1 MLRVSLVTPT
11 LNQGRFLRRTIE
23 SVLGQEGPFELDY
36 LVVDGSSTDGTL
48 TILEQY
54 QERLRYV
61 SESDA
66 GQVDAINKGLA
77 MSTGEIVGWLNSD
90 DVLLPGALERIVEA
104 FNRHPEAEWVHGR
117 CVIVNEADQEVRR
130 WISLYKHRLAR
141 RHTFDRLLVEN
152 YVSQPTVFWRREV
165 LEAVGYLDPA
175 IPYAFD
181 YDLWIRLARRGPPGY
196 LEQSLACFRWYETSL
211 SGRAFEMQLR
221 ENQAV
226 TVRYAGQRRSI
237 LWRKRLAI
245 ALTLSIYR
253 AMALARRGRRALDA
267 GAA

>member
-1 MLRVSLVTPT
+1 
-11 LNQGRFLRRTIE
+11 
-23 SVLGQEGPFELDY
+23 
-36 LVVDGSSTDGTL
+36 
-48 TILEQY
+48 
-54 QERLRYV
+54 
-61 SESDA
+61 
-66 GQVDAINKGLA
+66 
-77 MSTGEIVGWLNSD
+77 
-90 DVLLPGALERIVEA
+90 
-104 FNRHPEAEWVHGR
+104 
-117 CVIVNEADQEVRR
+117 
-130 WISLYKHRLAR
+130 
-141 RHTFDRLLVEN
+141 VEN

-245 ALTLSIYR
+245 ALTLRIYR